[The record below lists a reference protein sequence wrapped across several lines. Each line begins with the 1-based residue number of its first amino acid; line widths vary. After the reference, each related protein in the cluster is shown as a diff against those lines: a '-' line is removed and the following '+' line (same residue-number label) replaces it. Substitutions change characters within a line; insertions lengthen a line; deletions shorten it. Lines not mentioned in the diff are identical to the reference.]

1 MLVWISK
8 GFVDIRTD
16 VVSIFKD
23 DDKESLNIYG
33 IELREGFSDDSRM
46 IINYTH
52 RDERDSDFQLLK
64 DGIISLKVRNNVMMY
79 NPPNGTTTTQSP
91 TSGRRNSTRNED
103 VHVVEEN
110 LVAIR
115 ANQLRSQ
122 LNMTQPTMREGSVL
136 FSTPDFMSASSP
148 AMTVAEY
155 ERGIN
160 TNYIP
165 NVNASEPSRDDDTIP
180 F

>member
-23 DDKESLNIYG
+23 DDKESLNLYS

-91 TSGRRNSTRNED
+91 TSGRRNSTRN
-103 VHVVEEN
+103 
-110 LVAIR
+110 
-115 ANQLRSQ
+115 
-122 LNMTQPTMREGSVL
+122 
-136 FSTPDFMSASSP
+136 
-148 AMTVAEY
+148 
-155 ERGIN
+155 
-160 TNYIP
+160 
-165 NVNASEPSRDDDTIP
+165 DDDTIP